1 MRRRR
6 YKARATLPPASP
18 SKAPLFARHLLQ
30 SPASP
35 CPLTPDF
42 FFLPPP
48 PPARPPAL
56 PGQTG
61 LSGELER
68 SRSHLA
74 LPSWPGFSPPLLP
87 GPHTIHGI
95 FTSMDVPTT
104 QAQTSGDG
112 APLPTPACAQAS
124 SCSGAFESRGGQGA
138 AGAKSGR
145 SCTSCTC
152 LQTPAQ
158 SPRLIL
164 PFVSQKEPPTTL
176 VLGSAA
182 AVKRGG
188 GWGGGVGSE
197 PLPRR
202 AGGASATWP
211 RRGFAREAGAGGRSS
226 WRCEKEKK
234 MPKLAPFILQATFLT
249 HDNNFHLYLSRECEK
264 RALHHSAR
272 VPRGCR
278 ISRPGGLGPH
288 LRSGRKPRARRSGH
302 GLSLPP
308 GVLRPG
314 RPWGPGGETLA
325 KERREIRL
333 THLQDAGGW
342 GKENGG
348 RWWFSWL
355 RMQPWLPKR
364 KGQPASKH
372 LQVGLISAPLPRPQ
386 LWRELQR

>member
-35 CPLTPDF
+35 YPLTPDF
-42 FFLPPP
+42 FFSPHRL
-48 PPARPPAL
+48 PPAL

-87 GPHTIHGI
+87 GPHTTQGI

-112 APLPTPACAQAS
+112 APLPTTACAQAS
-124 SCSGAFESRGGQGA
+124 SRSGAFESRGGQGA

-145 SCTSCTC
+145 SWTSCTC

-188 GWGGGVGSE
+188 G
-197 PLPRR
+197 
-202 AGGASATWP
+202 
-211 RRGFAREAGAGGRSS
+211 
-226 WRCEKEKK
+226 
-234 MPKLAPFILQATFLT
+234 
-249 HDNNFHLYLSRECEK
+249 
-264 RALHHSAR
+264 
-272 VPRGCR
+272 
-278 ISRPGGLGPH
+278 
-288 LRSGRKPRARRSGH
+288 
-302 GLSLPP
+302 
-308 GVLRPG
+308 
-314 RPWGPGGETLA
+314 
-325 KERREIRL
+325 
-333 THLQDAGGW
+333 
-342 GKENGG
+342 
-348 RWWFSWL
+348 
-355 RMQPWLPKR
+355 
-364 KGQPASKH
+364 
-372 LQVGLISAPLPRPQ
+372 
-386 LWRELQR
+386 